1 MQTLKIGFIGCG
13 NMAQAMIAGL
23 VKQGYCQASQIG
35 VYNRSVAKI
44 TQLQQHYPV
53 SAIADIGSLVKNSPL
68 LILAVKPHAINTVIT
83 EMVPHL
89 ASEQLIVSIAAG
101 TTLATLAQQ
110 LPANSKIARV
120 MPNTPALVNA
130 AMSSL
135 SINEQITDA
144 ETEQLLTF
152 CRCFGQAECLPES
165 LIHAVIGV
173 SGSAPAYVYLFIEAM
188 ADGAVRAGMP
198 RDKAYYFA
206 AQTVFGA
213 AKMVLD
219 SGLHPAAL
227 KDAVCSPAGT
237 TIEAV
242 ACLEEQGLRKAVL
255 TAMQACVDKSIQLSQ
270 QH

>member
-1 MQTLKIGFIGCG
+1 MQTATIGFIGCG
-13 NMAQAMIAGL
+13 NMAQAIIAAL
-23 VKQGYCQASQIG
+23 VQQHYCPASQIW
-35 VYNRSVAKI
+35 VYNRSADKVS
-44 TQLQQHYPV
+44 QLQQRYPITAATDL
-53 SAIADIGSLVKNSPL
+53 SSLVNACPL
-68 LILAVKPHAINTVIT
+68 VVLAVKPAAIETVLTAIKADVT
-83 EMVPHL
+83 RQQIL
-89 ASEQLIVSIAAG
+89 VSIAAG
-101 TTLATLAQQ
+101 TTLATLAKQ

-135 SINEQITDA
+135 SVNEQITAA
-144 ETEQLLTF
+144 ETDQLLAF
-152 CRCFGQAECLPES
+152 CRCFGQAELLPES

-206 AQTVFGA
+206 AQAVLGA
-213 AKMVLD
+213 AQMVLT
-219 SGLHPAAL
+219 SGQHPGQL

-242 ACLEEQGLRKAVL
+242 ACLEDQGFRKAVL
-255 TAMQACVDKSIQLSQ
+255 NAMQACIDKSIQLSQ